1 MDQTSMAMFSTMSS
15 VEVSQKD
22 DGANTTGKIEENE
35 EKIEG
40 LNHVAFQIE
49 AYSRP
54 FLIVIGLIGNTLS
67 LLVMLQ
73 VCRFQSQVIHIHYVK
88 HNR

>member
-1 MDQTSMAMFSTMSS
+1 MSSTMSS
-15 VEVSQKD
+15 VEIYQKD
-22 DGANTTGKIEENE
+22 DGTNTTGGTEENGAN
-35 EKIEG
+35 IEG
-40 LNHVAFQIE
+40 LSHIAFQIE

-67 LLVMLQ
+67 LLVMSQ
-73 VCRFQSQVIHIHYVK
+73 VCRFQSQAVQIHYDK